1 MKIPNYDVKDDFSSN
16 YKQKVSFMPDRCFR
30 MLICAP
36 SGCGKTNLLLDM
48 IYRLVYYDKIYLYA
62 KNLQQNKYQ
71 HLIKLF
77 EPISALDQ
85 HPGLTI
91 VMGGDTN
98 HLDVNELCQ
107 LTGWNS
113 LVDFPTRGVAY
124 LDNVLTNRPDLFGKC
139 APFSISIKT
148 DHTAV
153 ILPAGSKLKPVR
165 QKVRI
170 RDCRKHRKEALY
182 LELAGETWDSVLETN
197 DVEEAVNNLET
208 LIHSHMD
215 RCMPFR
221 TVSISSRDPAW
232 MTPLLKS
239 LLRSK
244 SRFGQYSGDRL
255 REINRRISE
264 VISENIRR
272 IVNIA
277 NMYVLS

>member
-1 MKIPNYDVKDDFSSN
+1 MDN
-16 YKQKVSFMPDRCFR
+16 
-30 MLICAP
+30 
-36 SGCGKTNLLLDM
+36 
-48 IYRLVYYDKIYLYA
+48 
-62 KNLQQNKYQ
+62 
-71 HLIKLF
+71 
-77 EPISALDQ
+77 ALDQ

-197 DVEEAVNNLET
+197 
-208 LIHSHMD
+208 HYQ
-215 RCMPFR
+215 
-221 TVSISSRDPAW
+221 
-232 MTPLLKS
+232 
-239 LLRSK
+239 K
-244 SRFGQYSGDRL
+244 SRTFCAGGKLTSFCAAHALECVTRWRTERAENEN
-255 REINRRISE
+255 RETTKHIHG
-264 VISENIRR
+264 V
-272 IVNIA
+272 
-277 NMYVLS
+277 YT